1 MSRWASTIIAGRIL
15 DPRTL
20 YVVIMKS
27 FNMNKTTLK
36 PAEAPRIARELA
48 RDESGHLY
56 SVRMR
61 ELFGSLDVDLSAVEA
76 MSALK
81 IASHALSHLHEHRA
95 EKDDLSEGRRGGLFR
110 LPR

>member
-36 PAEAPRIARELA
+36 PTEAPRIARELA

-76 MSALK
+76 MGALK
-81 IASHALSHLHEHRA
+81 MASHALSQLHDRRA
-95 EKDDLSEGRRGGLFR
+95 DKYDLSQVRLDVLF
-110 LPR
+110 